1 MRQDA
6 QNHRDAMLQHRNV
19 ATQELAALT
28 TQRNQLAADRSA
40 AELALNALAVPLEA
54 MRGEIARAAE
64 VQQLMAAVVVHVG
77 ELYTPSATLQQLVL
91 QLQDMEELLIP
102 LESIADRVVAYTS
115 DPNDVAAFEALK
127 LAIRSSVTALRE
139 KLPLYPLIIWFVV
152 RQ

>member
-6 QNHRDAMLQHRNV
+6 QNHRDATLQRRNV

-54 MRGEIARAAE
+54 MRGEIARSAE

-102 LESIADRVVAYTS
+102 LESIADRVVAYTG
-115 DPNDVAAFEALK
+115 DPNVAAFEALK

-139 KLPLYPLIIWFVV
+139 KLPLYPLIVWFFV